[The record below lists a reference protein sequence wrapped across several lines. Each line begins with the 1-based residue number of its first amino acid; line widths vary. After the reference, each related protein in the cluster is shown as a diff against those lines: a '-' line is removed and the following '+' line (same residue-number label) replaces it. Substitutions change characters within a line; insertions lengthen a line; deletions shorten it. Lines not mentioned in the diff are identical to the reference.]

1 MLHKLTIDYWQFT
14 TFIRKKQIVNGKWSM
29 VNESV
34 PQGQHFINRIL
45 QITEKKIVK

>member
-1 MLHKLTIDYWQFT
+1 
-14 TFIRKKQIVNGKWSM
+14 M

-45 QITEKKIVK
+45 QITETKTLHALKAPTPALPLRGRAQKVPLWEI